1 MIERQIENAILI
13 ERTPEDV
20 YDYVTQPW
28 RWHEWHP
35 SSKESH
41 ANVDV
46 LSVGDTF
53 DEVIQLQ
60 PFMPWFSYTIRKQTR
75 YETLLAQRPVAF
87 EVHGQMNSGALAI
100 HYDFAPAHNNGTRF
114 FRRLNY
120 QVTGPMQILDAL
132 FLHSKM
138 RNISRLALSN
148 LKLRLES
155 GEV

>member
-13 ERTPEDV
+13 ERTPEEV

-35 SSKESH
+35 SSVESH
-41 ANVDV
+41 AEVYE

-60 PFMPWFSYTIRKQTR
+60 PFMPWFSYTIRKETHYQ
-75 YETLLAQRPVAF
+75 TLLAHRAVAF
-87 EVHGQMNSGALAI
+87 EVHGQTDTGSLAI
-100 HYDFAPAHNNGTRF
+100 HYDFAPAPGNTTRF

-120 QVTGPMQILDAL
+120 QIHGPLQLVDAL
-132 FLHSKM
+132 FLYSKM
-138 RNISRLALSN
+138 RSISRQALTN
-148 LKLRLES
+148 LKVKLET
-155 GEV
+155 E